1 MKKYIVHY
9 TEYDGERE
17 NLTYSAI
24 SLDAKHDFVCH
35 LPDLEDQKMIL
46 AKAIGLDD
54 DDSLVVC
61 PITDRY
67 EIDEGDYYQY
77 TLDDIRP
84 ITEEHLRI
92 INKYIYI

>member
-24 SLDAKHDFVCH
+24 SLDDKQ
-35 LPDLEDQKMIL
+35 DLKDSKMIL
-46 AKAIGLDD
+46 SKVICLEDD
-54 DDSLVVC
+54 ESLVVC
-61 PITDRY
+61 PVTDRY
-67 EIDEGDYYQY
+67 EVDGGDYYQY

>member
-17 NLTYSAI
+17 NLMYSAI
-24 SLDAKHDFVCH
+24 SLDDKQDIKNHS
-35 LPDLEDQKMIL
+35 MIL
-46 AKAIGLDD
+46 SEIVGEDD
-54 DDSLVVC
+54 EPLVLC
-61 PITDRY
+61 PVTDRY
-67 EIDEGDYYQY
+67 ELSEDRGYYQY

>member
-9 TEYDGERE
+9 TEYDGDRE
-17 NLTYSAI
+17 YLTYSAI
-24 SLDAKHDFVCH
+24 ALDEKQ
-35 LPDLEDQKMIL
+35 DLKDTKMVL
-46 AKAIGLDD
+46 TKAMGLDD
-54 DDSLVVC
+54 NSLVVC

-67 EIDEGDYYQY
+67 EIDKGDYQQY

-84 ITEEHLRI
+84 VTEEHLRI